1 MGRIGSAAGN
11 KERRKR
17 GRAGSTDG
25 PLEYQSMSIRIV
37 LAGISHPGNIGSA
50 ARAMKNMGLE
60 RLCLVA
66 PDRFPAMEATVMAAG
81 ADDVLERAQVF
92 ADVPSAVADCG
103 LVVGTTARSRHL
115 PWRTVEPREAAREI
129 AAAAATGE
137 VAVLFGAERTGLTN
151 EDLERC
157 QLLLTIPTG
166 TAYPSLNVAMAVQ
179 VVTYEILLARR
190 SAPDPAAAS
199 AVPLASARDMERF
212 YAHLEEV
219 LEDIEFRDRTGE
231 GHLMA
236 RLRRFF
242 NRAVP
247 DQNEINILRGILTSV
262 QGRRRRAGDPH
273 PQSGADR
280 T

>member
-1 MGRIGSAAGN
+1 MGADRLGGWK
-11 KERRKR
+11 KERRKH
-17 GRAGSTDG
+17 GGAGSTDG

-92 ADVPSAVADCG
+92 ADVPAAVADCG

-129 AAAAATGE
+129 AAAASTGE

-166 TAYPSLNVAMAVQ
+166 TAYASLNVAMAVQ
-179 VVTYEILLARR
+179 VVAYEILLALRT
-190 SAPDPAAAS
+190 APDAAAAS
-199 AVPLASARDMERF
+199 GIPLASARDMERF

-219 LEDIEFRDRTGE
+219 LEEIEFRDRNGE

-273 PQSGADR
+273 PRPGADR
-280 T
+280 S

>member
-1 MGRIGSAAGN
+1 
-11 KERRKR
+11 
-17 GRAGSTDG
+17 
-25 PLEYQSMSIRIV
+25 
-37 LAGISHPGNIGSA
+37 
-50 ARAMKNMGLE
+50 MKNMGLE

-115 PWRTVEPREAAREI
+115 PWRTVEPREAAAEI

-166 TAYPSLNVAMAVQ
+166 TAYASLNVAMAVQ
-179 VVTYEILLARR
+179 VVAYEILLARR
-190 SAPDPAAAS
+190 CTPWRRSLEAAP
-199 AVPLASARDMERF
+199 
-212 YAHLEEV
+212 
-219 LEDIEFRDRTGE
+219 
-231 GHLMA
+231 
-236 RLRRFF
+236 RLRV
-242 NRAVP
+242 RARW
-247 DQNEINILRGILTSV
+247 NASTRTSRRCSRTSSSV
-262 QGRRRRAGDPH
+262 TGRARA
-273 PQSGADR
+273 

>member
-1 MGRIGSAAGN
+1 
-11 KERRKR
+11 
-17 GRAGSTDG
+17 
-25 PLEYQSMSIRIV
+25 MSIRIV
-37 LAGISHPGNIGSA
+37 LAGVSHPGNIGSA

-66 PDRFPAMEATVMAAG
+66 PDRFPAMEANVMAAG
-81 ADDVLERAQVF
+81 ADDILERAQVF

-115 PWRTVEPREAAREI
+115 PWRTVEPREAACEI

-166 TAYPSLNVAMAVQ
+166 TAYASLNVAMAVQ
-179 VVTYEILLARR
+179 VITYEILLACR
-190 SAPDPAAAS
+190 SAPDNAAGS
-199 AVPLASARDMERF
+199 ATPLASAREMERF

-273 PQSGADR
+273 PPPGAIR
-280 T
+280 P